1 MKKYNILQSN
11 PKTKY
16 QGTHY
21 AITGFGG
28 FEINTQNSV
37 KMKTILQFGKYD
49 LTNALQITM
58 DKDVFNYKLGVFD
71 TSLYNFENDII
82 RIDSNEFSLSEE
94 QIVSLGSLE
103 TIYMDF
109 KKYVYEYFN
118 MNEIVNIFNEN
129 IPDIFDNEELCNM
142 IKEGNFTGYIEL
154 IGINEILKNLLNYNI
169 CGNRENGVEVYDG
182 FINGDVVYIPD
193 GLSIMLSV
201 DCGLTQTYKYDISI
215 RLE

>member
-28 FEINTQNSV
+28 FEINTQTSV
-37 KMKTILQFGKYD
+37 QMKTILQFGKYD

-58 DKDVFNYKLGVFD
+58 NKDVFNSKIGFFD
-71 TSLYNFENDII
+71 TSLYMFEKDIL
-82 RIDSNEFSLSEE
+82 RIESNEFSLSEE

-109 KKYVYEYFN
+109 KKYVYDYFN
-118 MNEIVNIFNEN
+118 MNEVVNIFNEN
-129 IPDIFDNEELCNM
+129 IPDMFDKEELCSM
-142 IKEGNFTGYIEL
+142 IKEDKCTGYIEL
-154 IGINEILKNLLNYNI
+154 IGINDILKNLLDYNI
-169 CGNRENGVEVYDG
+169 CGNRENNVEIYDG
-182 FINGDVVYIPD
+182 FINGDIVYIPD

-201 DCGLTQTYKYDISI
+201 DCGLTRTYKYDISI